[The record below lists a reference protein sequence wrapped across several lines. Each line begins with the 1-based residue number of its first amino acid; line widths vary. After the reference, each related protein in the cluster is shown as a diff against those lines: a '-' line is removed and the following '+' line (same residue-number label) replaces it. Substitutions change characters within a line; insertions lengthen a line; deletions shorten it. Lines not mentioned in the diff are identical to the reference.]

1 MRIPKGGVGVFDSG
15 IGGLTVLAACQK
27 RLPDT
32 LFYYYGDNARAP
44 YGNLPEAKIRR
55 YVRQAFRV
63 FAKLRVRAVV
73 IACNTA
79 TAVCVEELRKK
90 YPFPIIGA
98 EPAVLPAAKLGG
110 ECYILST
117 RATHESPRFRAL
129 CQRVALRYPQT
140 KLRPIACDGLA
151 GEIERRLTSGLL
163 DGGKGV
169 DGLDDLA
176 DGEMTCLDVRAW
188 LPPGKPNAVVLGCTH
203 YVFIR
208 KQAEAFYGCPVLDG
222 NEGIAA
228 RLQSVCVTN
237 SAQSVTD
244 TLEARNGRQ
253 KIGHGG
259 KLLRRFQKIRQFFR
273 DGRPPRR
280 DGRPQPT
287 TAPFSGAKKREKPQN
302 HFTKIGKKRQN
313 CKNPPVLG
321 KIFFLGSGSSGNKRL
336 CEQMFVSKK

>member
-63 FAKLRVRAVV
+63 FVKLRVRAVV
-73 IACNTA
+73 IACNTV

-98 EPAVLPAAKLGG
+98 EPAVFPAAKLGG

-117 RATHESPRFRAL
+117 RATHESARFRDL
-129 CQRVALRYPQT
+129 CQRAALRYPQA

-151 GEIERRLTSGLL
+151 GEIERRLTSSLL
-163 DGGKGV
+163 DGKGA
-169 DGLDDLA
+169 DGLVDLT
-176 DGEMTCLDVRAW
+176 DGEAPCLDVRAW
-188 LPPGKPNAVVLGCTH
+188 LQKGKPNVVVLGCTH
-203 YVFIR
+203 YIYIR
-208 KQAEAFYGCPVLDG
+208 KQAESFYGCPVLDG

-228 RLQSVCVTN
+228 RLQSVCA
-237 SAQSVTD
+237 AQSVTD
-244 TLEARNGRQ
+244 TMPTEGDRAK
-253 KIGHGG
+253 KIGLGG
-259 KLLRRFQKIRQFFR
+259 KLLRRFQKIRKFFR

-280 DGRPQPT
+280 DGRPRPT
-287 TAPFSGAKKREKPQN
+287 TAPFLADKKRGKTQN
-302 HFTKIGKKRQN
+302 YFTKIGKKRQKR
-313 CKNPPVLG
+313 KNPPVFG
-321 KIFFLGSGSSGNKRL
+321 KIYFLGSGSSGNKRVY
-336 CEQMFVSKK
+336 EQMFVSKK